1 MSTNLKRILFII
13 FLMIYIAIVLDITGC
28 SNYIDKCHYKDGEED
43 AISLEMSKI
52 MSREYNNKTIQ
63 DKKE

>member
-1 MSTNLKRILFII
+1 
-13 FLMIYIAIVLDITGC
+13 MIYIAIVLDITGC